1 MADSFRVDVDVLERF
16 AGRLHGIVD
25 GFDRTAQRAVQGS
38 GLDGGKLG
46 ELAASP
52 LLAGAYRTMSIRLHL
67 LLNDT
72 VAQIQNLRGNTARVV
87 NRYRETDAD
96 NRVPFVE
103 SQAELPEIHA
113 SQYQP
118 QPGQCTVQE
127 SELLQDSQ
135 RQVERERRYAEAQER
150 QLHQ

>member
-1 MADSFRVDVDVLERF
+1 MADSSHADVDTLQRF
-16 AGRLHGIVD
+16 AAKLAGIVD
-25 GFDRTAQRAVQGS
+25 GFDRAAQQAVHGS
-38 GLDGGKLG
+38 RLDDGKLG

-52 LLAGAYRTMSIRLHL
+52 LLAGAYRTMSNRLHL

-72 VAQIQNLRGNTARVV
+72 VAQIQNLRGNTARVTH
-87 NRYRETDAD
+87 RYRQTDAD

-103 SQAELPEIHA
+103 SQAELPKIHA

-127 SELLQDSQ
+127 SELLNASQ
-135 RQVERERRYAEAQER
+135 QQVEQERSYAEAQER
-150 QLHQ
+150 QLHE

>member
-1 MADSFRVDVDVLERF
+1 MREP
-16 AGRLHGIVD
+16 H
-25 GFDRTAQRAVQGS
+25 
-38 GLDGGKLG
+38 
-46 ELAASP
+46 
-52 LLAGAYRTMSIRLHL
+52 
-67 LLNDT
+67 
-72 VAQIQNLRGNTARVV
+72 LRGNTARVIH
-87 NRYRETDAD
+87 RYRETDAD

-103 SQAELPEIHA
+103 SEKELPEIHA

-135 RQVERERRYAEAQER
+135 RQVERERGYAEKQEQ